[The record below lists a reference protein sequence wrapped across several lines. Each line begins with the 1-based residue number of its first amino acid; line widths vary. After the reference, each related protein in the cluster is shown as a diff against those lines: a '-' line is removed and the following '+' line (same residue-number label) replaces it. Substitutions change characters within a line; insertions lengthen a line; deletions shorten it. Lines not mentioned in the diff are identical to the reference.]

1 MVSPPERPAA
11 AAVETIELSYVDRT
25 IVGPPDHVIAE
36 RDRLGLDARDEVWDG
51 VYHMAPQPLPKHQLL
66 VFRLACTWHPI
77 AEAVGLIVCHE
88 LSLFPPSG
96 PSRSQYRVPDILVF
110 DEAVLAD
117 SGVTGAARL
126 VVEVRSP
133 GDESYLKLPYYDE
146 IGVGE
151 VLIIDR
157 DTKVVRRWARDAG
170 GPLEERTTRDG
181 GWHPLDAL
189 PIRVRGT
196 GDGELTVQV
205 GDEVT
210 VL

>member
-11 AAVETIELSYVDRT
+11 AAVETIELSDVERT

-66 VFRLACTWHPI
+66 VFRLACAWHPV
-77 AEAVGLIVCHE
+77 AEATGLIVCPE

-96 PSRSQYRVPDILVF
+96 PTRSQYRVPDLVVF
-110 DEAVLAD
+110 DGSVLAEP
-117 SGVTGAARL
+117 GLVGAARL

-146 IGVGE
+146 IGVRE
-151 VLIIDR
+151 VVIIELDR
-157 DTKVVRRWARDAG
+157 RVRRWARRDG
-170 GPLEERTTRDG
+170 GPLGEEAPDG
-181 GWHPLDAL
+181 EGWHQLDAL
-189 PIRVRGT
+189 PVALSG
-196 GDGELTVQV
+196 GDDELTVQI